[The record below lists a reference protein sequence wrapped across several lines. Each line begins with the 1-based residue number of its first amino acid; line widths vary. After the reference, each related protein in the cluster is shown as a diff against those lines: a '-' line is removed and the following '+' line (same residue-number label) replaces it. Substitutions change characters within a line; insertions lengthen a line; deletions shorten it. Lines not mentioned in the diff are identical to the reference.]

1 MTLNCFY
8 LFEIFLF
15 KYIISIITINIIWKL
30 IIMNSNEIVDNFIKC
45 LVEAPGL
52 TWLAKIQKITVLE
65 LRRDLAH
72 ELPEG
77 LLRIESSCKTQL
89 INDIDNLYI
98 DNLYI
103 YNLYIYIIFFLV
115 NMYIIYYIY
124 K

>member
-1 MTLNCFY
+1 
-8 LFEIFLF
+8 
-15 KYIISIITINIIWKL
+15 
-30 IIMNSNEIVDNFIKC
+30 MNSNEIVDNFIKC
-45 LVEAPGL
+45 LVEAPGM
-52 TWLAKIQKITVLE
+52 TWLAKINKITVLE

-103 YNLYIYIIFFLV
+103 DNLYIYIIFFLV

>member
-1 MTLNCFY
+1 
-8 LFEIFLF
+8 
-15 KYIISIITINIIWKL
+15 
-30 IIMNSNEIVDNFIKC
+30 MNSNEIADNFIKC
-45 LVEAPGL
+45 LVEAPGM
-52 TWLAKIQKITVLE
+52 TWLAKINKITVLE

-103 YNLYIYIIFFLV
+103 DNLYIYIIFFLV